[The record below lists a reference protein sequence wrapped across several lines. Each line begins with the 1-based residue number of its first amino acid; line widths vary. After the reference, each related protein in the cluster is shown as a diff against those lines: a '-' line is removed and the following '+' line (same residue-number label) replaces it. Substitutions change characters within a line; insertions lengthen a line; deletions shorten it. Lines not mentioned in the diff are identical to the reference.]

1 MDGRTERRTVD
12 GGVAATVN
20 FPSLRPSVLNSF
32 LRVIMSNTKWLLASA
47 TSALLACSSAATAGR
62 GDAAPDRM
70 ARVINGLRPAVA
82 IKGAPAVRWTLA
94 ERMAAHHVPGVSIA
108 VIDSGRI
115 VWAKGFGVKEAG
127 TADSVTPETLFQA
140 ASISKPV
147 TATAMLR
154 LVEQGK
160 LSLDEN
166 VNRYLKSWKLPENR
180 YTARAKVTLR
190 RIVSHNA
197 GLTVHGFPGYAVGD
211 TIPTVPQIL
220 DGERPANTAA
230 VRVDTFPGAISSY
243 SGGGV
248 TIEQLVLQDVTGKP
262 FPALLKELVLD
273 PAGMT
278 RSTYE
283 QPLPGARRAEAASA
297 HSSNGEVKKG
307 KWHIYP
313 EMAAAG
319 LWTTPKDLAAWALEI
334 AAARA
339 GRSSKVLSQAMAT
352 RMLTAQKEP
361 FGLGPALGG
370 TGRGFHFGHGGSNE
384 GFRCELIYFPEV
396 GKGAAIMTNADDGSA
411 VVSETFM
418 ALAAEYGWPD
428 YGQEER
434 ATVVL
439 DPKALDALAGEYQ
452 APDPNQPGAP
462 PIPVLVTHEGER
474 LFLEVRPYVP
484 KHEIFPASADSF
496 FALTGAGMTFTR
508 DASGRG
514 AALRLGGITAK
525 RKPASP
531 SPR

>member
-1 MDGRTERRTVD
+1 M
-12 GGVAATVN
+12 
-20 FPSLRPSVLNSF
+20 P
-32 LRVIMSNTKWLLASA
+32 NTKLLILCASA
-47 TSALLACSSAATAGR
+47 LVSCSSGGTAGR
-62 GDAAPDRM
+62 ADSATDRT
-70 ARVINGLRPAVA
+70 ARVVNGLRPPIA
-82 IKGAPAVRWTLA
+82 IKGTPGIRWTLA
-94 ERMAAHHVPGVSIA
+94 QQMAAHHVPGVSIA

-115 VWAKGFGVKEAG
+115 VWARGFGVKEAG

-147 TATAMLR
+147 AATAMLR

-166 VNRYLKSWKLPENR
+166 VNRYLTSWKLPENN
-180 YTARAKVTLR
+180 YTMREKVTLR

-211 TIPTVPQIL
+211 AIPTLPQVL
-220 DGERPANTAA
+220 NGERPANTAA
-230 VRVDTFPGAISSY
+230 VRVDTFPGAISRY

-283 QPLPGARRAEAASA
+283 QPLPEARRAEAASA
-297 HSSNGEVKKG
+297 HNPRGEVLKG

-319 LWTTPKDLAAWALEI
+319 LWTTPTDLAGWALEI

-339 GRSSKVLSQAMAT
+339 GRSSKLLSQAMAT
-352 RMLTAQKEP
+352 QMLSVQKEP
-361 FGLGPALGG
+361 FGLGPELGG
-370 TGRGFHFGHGGSNE
+370 SGRGFHFGHGGSNE
-384 GFRCELIYFPEV
+384 GFRCELILFPEV
-396 GKGAAIMTNADDGSA
+396 GKGAAVMTNGDDGDI
-411 VVSETFM
+411 VVEEIFM

-428 YGQEER
+428 YGPRVR
-434 ATVVL
+434 ATVAL

-452 APDPNQPGAP
+452 APNPNLPGAP
-462 PIPVLVTHEGER
+462 PIPVLVTREGDR
-474 LFLEVRPYVP
+474 LVLEVRPYVP
-484 KHEIFPASADSF
+484 RDEIYPASADSF
-496 FALTGAGMTFTR
+496 FSLSGNDVTFTR

-514 AALRLGGITAK
+514 VALMLGGIVAK
-525 RKPASP
+525 RKS
-531 SPR
+531 